1 MIPGNG
7 KQLRIAVLFGGRSV
21 EHEVSIIT
29 AHQVMDALEV
39 AGYGLLP
46 IYIDKE
52 GVWFAGDPLRNL
64 PLYSKLPSA
73 GLESVSGVYRV
84 SLSPDRSIR
93 ELMHHPQTARSLF
106 RRLPVLWADVF
117 FPAVHGTTG
126 EDGALQGLFELADV
140 AYTGCG
146 IFASAVSLNKVE
158 TKRILKSAEIP
169 VLAFETVTRE
179 RWASG
184 ESECLDA
191 AEKIGTYPLMVKPAN
206 LGSSIGV
213 TRAKN
218 RQDMADAI
226 ALALE
231 LDQLVL
237 VEKAL
242 EDFYEINCSVMTNG
256 VASVCELPCTT
267 EALLTFDEKYKRG
280 GSKGKGKASGGSK
293 AGGGMASLQRIV
305 PAPIAPELSE
315 AVRAMASLAYRT
327 IGGAGVARID
337 FLYDRAQGKLFLNEI
352 NTLPGSLSYYLW
364 EASTVSFDRLV
375 RTVVEEGLARHAAGE
390 RTRHRF
396 EANLLSGG

>member
-1 MIPGNG
+1 M
-7 KQLRIAVLFGGRSV
+7 

-29 AHQVMDALEV
+29 AHQTMDALEV
-39 AGYGLLP
+39 AGYRLLP

-52 GVWFAGDPLRNL
+52 GVWFAGEPLRNL
-64 PLYSKLPSA
+64 PLYRSFPSA
-73 GLESVSGVYRV
+73 GLESVAGVYRV

-93 ELMHHPQTARSLF
+93 ELLHHPSTARTLF
-106 RRLPVLWADVF
+106 RRLPTLWADVF

-146 IFASAVSLNKVE
+146 IFASAVCLNKVE
-158 TKRILKSAEIP
+158 SKRILKSADIP
-169 VLAFETVTRE
+169 VLEFEAISRR
-179 RWASG
+179 RW
-184 ESECLDA
+184 ESSEGDCLDA
-191 AEKIGTYPLMVKPAN
+191 AEAIGAYPLMVKPAN

-218 RQDMADAI
+218 RLDAADAI

-231 LDQLVL
+231 LDETVL

-267 EALLTFDEKYKRG
+267 EALLTFDEKYRRG
-280 GSKGKGKASGGSK
+280 GSKGKGKASGGK

-305 PAPIAPELSE
+305 PAPIKPELSE
-315 AVRAMASLAYRT
+315 AVRAMASKAFGT
-327 IGGAGVARID
+327 VGGAGVARVD
-337 FLYDRAQGKLFLNEI
+337 FLYDRSGGGLFLNEI

-364 EASTVSFDRLV
+364 EATRVTFDQLV
-375 RTVVEEGLARHAAGE
+375 TRMIEEGLERHASGG

-396 EANLLSGG
+396 DANLLAGG